1 MLQEAKKDI
10 RNKNYNGDLH
20 GYQEW
25 FATCTGELWFRCN
38 MKNDLGIGYSEM
50 IFIEETR
57 FYI

>member
-10 RNKNYNGDLH
+10 RNKNSNDDLH

-25 FATCTGELWFRCN
+25 FDTCTGELWFRCN